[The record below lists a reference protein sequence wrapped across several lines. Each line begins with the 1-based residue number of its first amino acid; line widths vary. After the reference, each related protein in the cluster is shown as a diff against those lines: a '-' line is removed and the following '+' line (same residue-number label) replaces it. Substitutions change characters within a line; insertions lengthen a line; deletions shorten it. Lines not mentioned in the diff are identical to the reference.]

1 LLLIVKGIPFLTP
14 NIGFVLLAL
23 SHSARSSFIP
33 ITIGLI
39 EISCFAEYTPL
50 AFVALPCW

>member
-1 LLLIVKGIPFLTP
+1 LLIVKGIPFLTP

-23 SHSARSSFIP
+23 GHSARSSFIP

-39 EISCFAEYTPL
+39 EISCFAEYTSL